1 MEPKQHY
8 FNIYSKVVYI
18 IFQLVLG
25 DLVCMYMLVALIYFY
40 LALCLH
46 CALQHLVK

>member
-8 FNIYSKVVYI
+8 FNVYSKIVCI

-25 DLVCMYMLVALIYFY
+25 VLICIHFLVALVYFC
-40 LALCLH
+40 LALHLH
-46 CALQHLVK
+46 CALQHHVM